1 MNKPTWREKILL
13 QEDLN
18 FLLTNRVP
26 RIALT
31 RFMGWFSRIQSPWL
45 TRVSIAVW
53 RLFTP
58 LDLSDARVVE
68 LVQLADP
75 QFVLDKADIPALLK
89 KENEPGAVLCSDPLL
104 ARFLDGLVVWRRG
117 RDESLPPRPVEDRIS
132 NNLVLKKLR
141 VAFELK
147 DVDMHEVFSG
157 AGFPITKPELTA
169 LFRQPGHK
177 NYRPC
182 GDQILRNFLKGLTL
196 RFRTGE

>member
-1 MNKPTWREKILL
+1 MINNDVLR
-13 QEDLN
+13 
-18 FLLTNRVP
+18 
-26 RIALT
+26 
-31 RFMGWFSRIQSPWL
+31 
-45 TRVSIAVW
+45 SI
-53 RLFTP
+53 RYM

-177 NYRPC
+177 NSRPC